1 MSPRTRSS
9 PRRDM
14 PMKAFWTTRGFRLGL
29 ALAVVAVAWCGALLA
44 AGKHEHEKEYWRGKP
59 AFAPGESSGYFV
71 WNDGDGWHVRWT
83 TQRGK
88 HVFTGSVSCDG
99 SFNKFH
105 PFRKEGNDY
114 IKKVSENSIHFDTK
128 TGEGVD
134 GADFTLS
141 PSTRT
146 ITFDL

>member
-1 MSPRTRSS
+1 MRP
-9 PRRDM
+9 
-14 PMKAFWTTRGFRLGL
+14 
-29 ALAVVAVAWCGALLA
+29 
-44 AGKHEHEKEYWRGKP
+44 KP

-71 WNDGDGWHVRWT
+71 WNDDDGWHVRWT

-88 HVFTGSVSCDG
+88 HVFTGTVSCDG

-114 IKKVSENSIHFDTK
+114 VKKVSENSIHFDTR

-141 PSTRT
+141 PSSRT
-146 ITFDL
+146 ITFDLKMDGTAAPVDAVKIGRRKQHPPKVPFTIDRGQG